1 MAWVFVEIDDPL
13 LFQTTRFVFYYRGLC
28 QSLNLKEDDDF
39 AIRLRARHR
48 EGTAATAEH
57 FYENEEM
64 GKPYLKASGTDAEL
78 EAEDVLSVDV
88 VVSGGFIGGPVDVKV
103 RIILL

>member
-1 MAWVFVEIDDPL
+1 MPL
-13 LFQTTRFVFYYRGLC
+13 GPRTIG
-28 QSLNLKEDDDF
+28 QSLNLTEDDDL

-48 EGTAATAEH
+48 EVTAATEKRC
-57 FYENEEM
+57 YENKET
-64 GKPYLKASGTDAEL
+64 GNPYLKASGTEAEL

-103 RIILL
+103 RIILLWLQLLKVYKM

>member
-1 MAWVFVEIDDPL
+1 MENIWASL
-13 LFQTTRFVFYYRGLC
+13 LAVRTEDYRGLC
-28 QSLNLKEDDDF
+28 QSLNLTEDDDLT
-39 AIRLRARHR
+39 IRLRARRR
-48 EGTAATAEH
+48 EVTAATAKH
-57 FYENEEM
+57 CHENEET
-64 GKPYLKASGTDAEL
+64 GNPYLKARDTQAEL